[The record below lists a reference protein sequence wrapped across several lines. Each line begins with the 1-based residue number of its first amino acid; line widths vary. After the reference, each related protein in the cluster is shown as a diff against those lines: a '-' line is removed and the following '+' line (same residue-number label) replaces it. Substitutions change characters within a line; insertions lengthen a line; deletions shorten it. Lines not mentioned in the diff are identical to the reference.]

1 MNPFHGLQL
10 AIELAERK
18 RDQRMLALANAQ
30 RQLLSGKQQLQQLQ
44 SYAKDTDSRWS
55 GGRDI
60 VLSAELI
67 RHHYQFV
74 ERLQHAI
81 GMQDSV
87 IAGFL
92 QQEQICLRALAVAES
107 RVTGLKQ
114 VLAKR
119 KLLLAATE
127 QRREQLQ
134 MDEMAAMVYARRLGI
149 AQMEDTL

>member
-30 RQLLSGKQQLQQLQ
+30 RERINGQQQLQQLQ
-44 SYAKDTDSRWS
+44 NYANDTDNRWS
-55 GGRDI
+55 GGRVM
-60 VLSAELI
+60 VLSGELI

-81 GMQDSV
+81 GMQDGV
-87 IAGFL
+87 IAGL
-92 QQEQICLRALAVAES
+92 QQQEQVCQGALAVAEG
-107 RVTGLKQ
+107 RLTGLKQ

-119 KLLLAATE
+119 KSLLAATE
-127 QRREQLQ
+127 QRREQGR

-149 AQMEDTL
+149 AHMEDTL

>member
-1 MNPFHGLQL
+1 
-10 AIELAERK
+10 
-18 RDQRMLALANAQ
+18 
-30 RQLLSGKQQLQQLQ
+30 
-44 SYAKDTDSRWS
+44 
-55 GGRDI
+55 
-60 VLSAELI
+60 
-67 RHHYQFV
+67 
-74 ERLQHAI
+74 
-81 GMQDSV
+81 MQDGV

-92 QQEQICLRALAVAES
+92 QQEQICVRALAVAES

-119 KLLLAATE
+119 KLLVAATE